1 MMRSIGIMQGR
12 LVPPVGDRIQ
22 AFPADRWRDEF
33 PLASRAGL
41 DCIEWIYETYG
52 EERNPIRTDDGLAEL
67 RRLARHHGV
76 LVRSICADYFME
88 QPLIRAVG
96 PELQARV
103 DRLRWLIDQSALA
116 GIERIVI
123 PFVDASEIRTS
134 DEEVALVDVLWDVA
148 ASATRSNVELHLET
162 SLGPRRFAELLER
175 LPAAIRVN
183 YDSGNSASLGYS
195 VTEEFAAY
203 GERIGSVH
211 VKDRVRGGTTVPL
224 GTGETDFESFFA
236 ALRRIE
242 YGGDLI
248 LQVARDEP
256 GKETH
261 WARQNREFVA
271 ARLS

>member
-1 MMRSIGIMQGR
+1 
-12 LVPPVGDRIQ
+12 
-22 AFPADRWRDEF
+22 
-33 PLASRAGL
+33 
-41 DCIEWIYETYG
+41 
-52 EERNPIRTDDGLAEL
+52 
-67 RRLARHHGV
+67 
-76 LVRSICADYFME
+76 
-88 QPLIRAVG
+88 
-96 PELQARV
+96 
-103 DRLRWLIDQSALA
+103 
-116 GIERIVI
+116 
-123 PFVDASEIRTS
+123 
-134 DEEVALVDVLWDVA
+134 
-148 ASATRSNVELHLET
+148 
-162 SLGPRRFAELLER
+162 
-175 LPAAIRVN
+175 VN